1 MLNTSGLVYLC
12 ARTMSAA
19 GNLLAVVVFSRLAGP
34 AEYGHY
40 VLIFAWSL
48 IAYGFGAQWM
58 RFAYFGVYHPGRFGE
73 YVGSLAGLLLIG
85 VTAVAL
91 VLTALGVFGF
101 FEPSFLFAV
110 FALVCGMTIYEA
122 AFEVART
129 LLNARGAALSM
140 ILRAT
145 LTVALGSTSLWFGGG
160 ARGLAIAIAAGHT
173 LAALPSLA
181 TFSKFRFSDFSRGA
195 SLHIVS
201 YGWPLFLSFGVTAI
215 GQSIDRLLLAHYLGL
230 AVLGPYG
237 VVADILRQSFTV
249 LGEAIILSLVTVAK
263 QHANAGDRQATDKTL
278 MLAFNACLAAA
289 TLGAAFFIVFGDVAL
304 QALLKPEFVAPT
316 RGLIP
321 IFAVGFAFM
330 VMRSFYFGQVIYFSN
345 ASYLE
350 LVVSLL
356 ALVAS
361 MALSLTLVPEFGV
374 HGAAIALMVSSII
387 GCIAFFAL
395 GRRRYRMPIDF
406 IALGVMPSVATLFV
420 FGAHTTAALFPSQFM
435 RLCADAVAFAMLG
448 IYVMRR
454 FGLLSLPTPDGAVLK
469 LDGTPGRAATD
480 TILSADQLPIGRSTR
495 QMVAGEQAAHQIEFL
510 GLPFNTLSQ
519 PQAVQLIIDGR
530 GAPYRYVVTPNAY
543 HVVTIH
549 DQPKHLLP
557 LYQGAWLS
565 LCDSRIVRSLARF
578 ERLSLPLVTG
588 SDLVA
593 ALLATLNGRD
603 PSHAPQRILVV
614 GPPHSIQPAL
624 HAAYPNVHFEIV
636 PAPAGLANSAELRLA
651 LARACMDRRWD
662 IALLCVG
669 CPAQELVARQLAELG
684 CKSGVALCVGSAVDF
699 LVGSRTRAPRW
710 LQKLSLEWA
719 YRLAQE
725 PQRLWHRYL
734 VQSPRIFRIFM
745 ATRSIGGR

>member
-19 GNLLAVVVFSRLAGP
+19 GNLLAVAIFSRLAGP

-145 LTVALGSTSLWFGGG
+145 LTVALGSASLWLGGG
-160 ARGLAIAIAAGHT
+160 ARGLAIAIAVGHT
-173 LAALPSLA
+173 IAAVPALT

-263 QHANAGDRQATDKTL
+263 QYANAGDRRATDQTL

-289 TLGAAFFIVFGDVAL
+289 TLGAAFFIVFGDVVL
-304 QALLKPEFVAPT
+304 QVLLKPEFVAPT

-321 IFAVGFAFM
+321 IFAIGFAFM
-330 VMRSFYFGQVIYFSN
+330 IMRSFYFGQVIYFST

-356 ALVAS
+356 ALLAS
-361 MALSLTLVPEFGV
+361 MALSLSLVPSFGV
-374 HGAAIALMVSSII
+374 QGAAIALMVSSII

-406 IALGVMPSVATLFV
+406 IALGVMPSVAILFV
-420 FGAHTTAALFPSQFM
+420 FGAHTTAALFPNQFI
-435 RLCADAVAFAMLG
+435 RLCADAAVFAVMG

-469 LDGTPGRAATD
+469 LDSAPAPVTADAIPSDQRAAD
-480 TILSADQLPIGRSTR
+480 RSNGQIVVDR
-495 QMVAGEQAAHQIEFL
+495 HAVNQIEFL

-519 PQAVQLIIDGR
+519 AQAVQLIIGGR

-549 DQPKHLLP
+549 DQPARLLP
-557 LYQGAWLS
+557 LYRGAWLS
-565 LCDSRIVRSLARF
+565 LCDSRIVRLLARF
-578 ERLSLPLVTG
+578 DRLALPLVTG

-593 ALLATLNGRD
+593 SLLATLNVQN
-603 PSHAPQRILVV
+603 PSHAAQRILIV
-614 GPPHSIQPAL
+614 GPARGIEPAL
-624 HAAYPNVHFEIV
+624 RAAYPNVNFEIL
-636 PAPAGLANSAELRLA
+636 PAPADLAGNAELRLT
-651 LARACMDRRWD
+651 LARACMDRQWD

-669 CPAQELVARQLAELG
+669 CPAQELIARQLAELG
-684 CKSGVALCVGSAVDF
+684 CQSGVALCVGSAIDF
-699 LVGSRTRAPRW
+699 LVGARTRAPRW
-710 LQKLSLEWA
+710 LQRLSLEWA

-734 VQSPRIFRIFM
+734 VQSPKIFRIFM
-745 ATRSIGGR
+745 ATRSVGER

>member
-1 MLNTSGLVYLC
+1 
-12 ARTMSAA
+12 MSAA
-19 GNLLAVVVFSRLAGP
+19 GNLLAVAIFSRLAGP

-145 LTVALGSTSLWFGGG
+145 LTVAFGSTSLWLGGG
-160 ARGLAIAIAAGHT
+160 ARGLAIAIAIGHT

-181 TFSKFRFSDFSRGA
+181 TFTKFRFSDFSRGA

-278 MLAFNACLAAA
+278 LMAFNACLAAA
-289 TLGAAFFIVFGDVAL
+289 TLGAAFFIVFGDVVL
-304 QALLKPEFVAPT
+304 QAVLRPEFVAPT

-321 IFAVGFAFM
+321 IFAIGFAFM

-387 GCIAFFAL
+387 GCFAFFAL
-395 GRRRYRMPIDF
+395 GRRRYRLPIDF
-406 IALGVMPSVATLFV
+406 LALGVMPSVAMLFV
-420 FGAHTTAALFPSQFM
+420 FGAHTTAVLFPNQFV
-435 RLCADAVAFAMLG
+435 RLCADSAVFAILSL
-448 IYVMRR
+448 YVMRR
-454 FGLLSLPTPDGAVLK
+454 FGLLNMPTA
-469 LDGTPGRAATD
+469 DGTVLRLDDTPATIATD
-480 TILSADQLPIGRSTR
+480 AILIADQQPRRRSIG
-495 QMVAGEQAAHQIEFL
+495 QMVANEPAVDQIEFL

-519 PQAVQLIIDGR
+519 AQAVQLILDGR
-530 GAPYRYVVTPNAY
+530 GDPYRYVVTPNAY

-549 DQPKHLLP
+549 DQPARLLP
-557 LYQGAWLS
+557 LYRGAWLS
-565 LCDSRIVRSLARF
+565 LCDSQIVRLLAKLDS
-578 ERLSLPLVTG
+578 LSLPLVTG

-593 ALLATLNGRD
+593 ALLATLNGQN
-603 PSHAPQRILVV
+603 PLYPPQRILVV
-614 GPPHSIQPAL
+614 GPPRSIQPAL
-624 HAAYPNVHFEIV
+624 RNAYPNVNFEIM
-636 PAPAGLANSAELRLA
+636 PAPAGLAQSAELRLA
-651 LARACMDRRWD
+651 LARACMEQRWD

-669 CPAQELVARQLAELG
+669 CPAQELIAQQLAELG
-684 CKSGVALCVGSAVDF
+684 CKSGVALCVGSAIDF
-699 LVGSRTRAPRW
+699 LVGARTRAPRW
-710 LQKLSLEWA
+710 VQRLSLEWA

-734 VQSPRIFRIFM
+734 VQSPKIFRIFM
-745 ATRSIGGR
+745 ATRSVGGR